1 VSAPGGGEA
10 ASSPASP
17 PDDPFGWWPAT
28 IGAAAAQTPTGR
40 SIVLEVPG
48 LRPARAGQHVDVR
61 LTADDGYQAVRSY
74 SLSDVS
80 SSDVSLSD
88 VRASAGGAGRAPQI
102 ELTVEELPDGEVS
115 PYLVSAAEVGDPVEV
130 RGPIG
135 GWFVW
140 PPTEFDPD
148 SAVHAVLPEP
158 DGAPAPRRSPVQLI
172 GGGSGIAPLVA
183 MVRARAAG
191 AGAADVA
198 GVADAA
204 AVVGDA
210 AASGAAG
217 APPPMRLLCSV
228 RTPADRWF
236 EAELTALAEESAG
249 AVQVDWVFTREA
261 PAGATRAS
269 GRLTRDELLDLVL
282 PASEH
287 PLVYV
292 CGTNSFVETV
302 AGWLVAAGHD
312 PTRVRTERFG
322 GV

>member
-1 VSAPGGGEA
+1 M
-10 ASSPASP
+10 
-17 PDDPFGWWPAT
+17 PAT
-28 IGAAAAQTPTGR
+28 VSGETRQTPTGR
-40 SIVLEVPG
+40 SIVLDVPG
-48 LRPARAGQHVDVR
+48 LRPARAGQHVDLR

-74 SLSDVS
+74 SLSDV
-80 SSDVSLSD
+80 
-88 VRASAGGAGRAPQI
+88 RASAGGAGRLPGGATAGGAGRVPQI

-115 PYLVSAAEVGDPVEV
+115 PYLVSYAEIGDPVEV

-158 DGAPAPRRSPVQLI
+158 DGAPAPSRSPVQLV

-191 AGAADVA
+191 AAGA
-198 GVADAA
+198 GVAGAGAAGGGGAAA
-204 AVVGDA
+204 AVA
-210 AASGAAG
+210 LA
-217 APPPMRLLCSV
+217 PPMRLLCSV

-236 EAELTALAEESAG
+236 DAELAALAADPDDG
-249 AVQVDWVFTREA
+249 LRVDWVHTREA
-261 PAGATRAS
+261 PAGSTRAS

-282 PASEH
+282 PAADH

-302 AGWLVAAGHD
+302 AGWLVDAGHD